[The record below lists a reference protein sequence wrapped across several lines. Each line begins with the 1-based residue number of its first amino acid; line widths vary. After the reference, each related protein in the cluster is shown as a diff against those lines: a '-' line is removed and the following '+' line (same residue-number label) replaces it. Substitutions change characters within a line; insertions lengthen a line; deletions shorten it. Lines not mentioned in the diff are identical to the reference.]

1 MTEIL
6 DSIGTTAATL
16 HWSEIGAVIFAIAY
30 LILAARENV
39 WCWFWGILSCGLW
52 AYAAFF
58 LYDLYVDALLQIF
71 YIIISFLGLYQ
82 WLYGSSEK
90 KALPITWLTW
100 REHFWVISVGI
111 IASLLVGYFFDEYT
125 PAAATYWDAFTTVF
139 SIMITFMVIQKK
151 IDNWLYWLVV
161 DTVYVFLYWSRGG
174 YLFAVLF
181 VVYLVI
187 VMLGFLRWRQ
197 QWQQKAE
204 NLT

>member
-6 DSIGTTAATL
+6 NSIQTTAANL
-16 HWSEIGAVIFAIAY
+16 HWTEIGAVVFAIAY
-30 LILAARENV
+30 LILTARESV
-39 WCWFWGILSCGLW
+39 WCWFWGILSCTLW

-90 KALPITWLTW
+90 KALPITWLSR
-100 REHFWVISVGI
+100 REHFGVIIVG
-111 IASLLVGYFFDEYT
+111 LLATLFVGYSFSEYT
-125 PAAATYWDAFTTVF
+125 SAAATYWDAFTTVF

-151 IDNWLYWLVV
+151 IDNWLYWLVI

-174 YLFAVLF
+174 YLFALLF
-181 VVYLVI
+181 VAYLVI
-187 VMLGFLRWRQ
+187 VVLGFFQWRGQ
-197 QWQQKAE
+197 LAE
-204 NLT
+204 EKR